1 MSLKDRK
8 SSVELRQK
16 MGVKAIADVDEARWR
31 VRHVVRK
38 KENDWLKKL
47 MLFNVVGTRP
57 SDRPGEDDD
66 DDDD

>member
-8 SSVELRQK
+8 SSVELRQEK
-16 MGVKAIADVDEARWR
+16 GVKAIADVDEARWR

-57 SDRPGEDDD
+57 SDWPGEDDD
-66 DDDD
+66 DDD